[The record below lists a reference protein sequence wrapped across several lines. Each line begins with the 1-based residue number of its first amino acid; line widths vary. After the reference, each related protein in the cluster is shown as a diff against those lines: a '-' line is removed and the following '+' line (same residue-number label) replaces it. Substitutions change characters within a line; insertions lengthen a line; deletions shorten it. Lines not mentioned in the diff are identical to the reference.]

1 MPLTLQHDA
10 MQCGI
15 ACLSMVFGYYGR
27 NYSIEYLE
35 QFAQADSEGMSLLGL
50 AQTAEKLGLHAVSG
64 RSNVKA
70 LKNAPL
76 PAILHW
82 NQNHYVVL
90 DKISRKGKKYRILDP
105 GAGAI
110 SYTEDEFKKGWISTN
125 SHGEEKGVVMFLTPT
140 PQFFQNKNN
149 TENYTE
155 KRSFSFLFNY
165 LKQYKLL
172 FSQIFIGLIVGCLIQ
187 LALPF
192 LMQAVVDRGIET
204 QDIPLIWL
212 ILIGQMVLIV
222 SSTAIDFI
230 RRRLLLHISMGINIS
245 LISDFFIKL
254 LRLPMRF
261 FDVKQTGDILQRIE
275 DHERVE
281 NFLTGKT
288 LNAAFSLLSF
298 VVFGCV
304 LFYYSVKIFMIF
316 LFGSALYGLWSM
328 LFLKRRKVLDYI
340 TFAKQADANNKTYQF
355 ITSVPEIKLQN
366 CGLRRRYEWEDSQ
379 AEVFETKAKSLKL
392 QQLQESGGVL
402 VNQTKNIVITI
413 IAATSV
419 IAGDMTLGM
428 MMAVQYIMGLLN
440 SPVEQLMDFF
450 YSVQDVK
457 ISLERINEIHEKTD
471 ENYSKTITQI
481 PENGNGIE
489 FKNLDFKYNIHR
501 LTNTLENINITFP
514 LGKQT
519 AIVGAS
525 GSGKTTLI
533 KLMLG
538 FYHPTQGEI
547 SVNGANLGYLNLDLW
562 RKRCGVVMQEGVIFS
577 ETIARNIAVGDGEID
592 RARLVQAAETAC
604 IFDFIMSLPLKF
616 NTQIGADGIGLSQG
630 QKQRILIARAVYKN
644 PDFIFLDEAT
654 NALDAENERKIVEN
668 LSKFYKNKTVIVAAH
683 RLSTVKNADQIIVLD
698 NGKIAETGT
707 HETLSA
713 KKGIYY
719 NLVKNQL
726 ELGC

>member
-15 ACLSMVFGYYGR
+15 ACLSMVFGHYGR

-64 RSNVKA
+64 RSNIMA
-70 LKNAPL
+70 LKNATL

-90 DKISRKGKKYRILDP
+90 DKISRKGKKFRILDP

-125 SHGEEKGVVMFLTPT
+125 SNGEEKGVVMFLTPT
-140 PQFFQNKNN
+140 PQFFQNKSN
-149 TENYTE
+149 TDNYTE

-222 SSTAIDFI
+222 SATAIDFI
-230 RRRLLLHISMGINIS
+230 RRRLLLHISMEINIS

-316 LFGSALYGLWSM
+316 LLGSALYGLWSM
-328 LFLKRRKVLDYI
+328 LFLNRRKVLDYI

-379 AEVFETKAKSLKL
+379 ADVFETKAKSLKL
-392 QQLQESGGVL
+392 QQLQEAGGVF

-440 SPVEQLMDFF
+440 SPVEQLMD
-450 YSVQDVK
+450 
-457 ISLERINEIHEKTD
+457 L
-471 ENYSKTITQI
+471 
-481 PENGNGIE
+481 
-489 FKNLDFKYNIHR
+489 
-501 LTNTLENINITFP
+501 
-514 LGKQT
+514 
-519 AIVGAS
+519 
-525 GSGKTTLI
+525 
-533 KLMLG
+533 
-538 FYHPTQGEI
+538 
-547 SVNGANLGYLNLDLW
+547 
-562 RKRCGVVMQEGVIFS
+562 FS

-698 NGKIAETGT
+698 NGKITETGT

-713 KKGIYY
+713 KKGLYY

>member
-15 ACLSMVFGYYGR
+15 ACLSMVFGHYGR

-50 AQTAEKLGLHAVSG
+50 AQTAENLGLHAVSG
-64 RSNVKA
+64 RSNIMA

-90 DKISRKGKKYRILDP
+90 DKISRNGKKFRILDP

-125 SHGEEKGVVMFLTPT
+125 SNGEEKGVVMFLTPT
-140 PQFFQNKNN
+140 PQFFQ
-149 TENYTE
+149 
-155 KRSFSFLFNY
+155 
-165 LKQYKLL
+165 
-172 FSQIFIGLIVGCLIQ
+172 
-187 LALPF
+187 
-192 LMQAVVDRGIET
+192 
-204 QDIPLIWL
+204 
-212 ILIGQMVLIV
+212 
-222 SSTAIDFI
+222 
-230 RRRLLLHISMGINIS
+230 
-245 LISDFFIKL
+245 
-254 LRLPMRF
+254 
-261 FDVKQTGDILQRIE
+261 
-275 DHERVE
+275 

-316 LFGSALYGLWSM
+316 LLGSALYGLWSM
-328 LFLKRRKVLDYI
+328 LFLNRRKVLDYI

-379 AEVFETKAKSLKL
+379 AEVFEAKAKSLKL
-392 QQLQESGGVL
+392 QQLQEAGGVF

-547 SVNGANLGYLNLDLW
+547 TVNGANLGYLNLDFW

-698 NGKIAETGT
+698 NGKITETGT
-707 HETLSA
+707 HKTLSA
-713 KKGIYY
+713 KKGLYY

>member
-15 ACLSMVFGYYGR
+15 ACLSMVFGHYGR

-64 RSNVKA
+64 RSNIMA

-90 DKISRKGKKYRILDP
+90 DKISRNGKKFRILDP

-140 PQFFQNKNN
+140 PQFFQNKSN
-149 TENYTE
+149 TDNYTE

-187 LALPF
+187 LSLPF

-222 SSTAIDFI
+222 SATAIDFI

-316 LFGSALYGLWSM
+316 LLGSALYGLWSM
-328 LFLKRRKVLDYI
+328 LFLNRRKVLDYI

-379 AEVFETKAKSLKL
+379 AEVFEAKAKSLKL
-392 QQLQESGGVL
+392 QQLQEAGGVF

-547 SVNGANLGYLNLDLW
+547 TVNGANLGYLNLDFW

-698 NGKIAETGT
+698 NGKITETGT

-713 KKGIYY
+713 KKGLYY

>member
-15 ACLSMVFGYYGR
+15 ACLSMVFGHYGR

-64 RSNVKA
+64 RSNIMA

-90 DKISRKGKKYRILDP
+90 DKISRNGKKFRILDP

-125 SHGEEKGVVMFLTPT
+125 SNGEEKGVVMFLTPT
-140 PQFFQNKNN
+140 PQFFQNKSN
-149 TENYTE
+149 TDNYTE
-155 KRSFSFLFNY
+155 KRSFSFLLNY

-204 QDIPLIWL
+204 HDIPLIWL

-222 SSTAIDFI
+222 SATAIDFI

-316 LFGSALYGLWSM
+316 LLGSALYGLWSM
-328 LFLKRRKVLDYI
+328 LFLNRRKVLDYI

-392 QQLQESGGVL
+392 QQLQEAGGVF

-514 LGKQT
+514 IGKQT

-547 SVNGANLGYLNLDLW
+547 TVNGANLGYLNFDFW

-698 NGKIAETGT
+698 DGKITETGT

-713 KKGIYY
+713 KKGLYY

>member
-15 ACLSMVFGYYGR
+15 ACLSMVFGHYGR

-64 RSNVKA
+64 RSNIMA

-90 DKISRKGKKYRILDP
+90 DKISRNGKKFRILDP

-125 SHGEEKGVVMFLTPT
+125 SNGEEKGVVMFLTPA
-140 PQFFQNKNN
+140 PQFFQNKSN
-149 TENYTE
+149 TDNYTE

-204 QDIPLIWL
+204 QDISLIWL

-222 SSTAIDFI
+222 SATAIDFI

-316 LFGSALYGLWSM
+316 LLGSALYGLWSM
-328 LFLKRRKVLDYI
+328 LFLNRRKVLDYI

-379 AEVFETKAKSLKL
+379 AEVFEAKAKSLKL
-392 QQLQESGGVL
+392 QQLQEAGGVF

-489 FKNLDFKYNIHR
+489 FKNLDFKYNIHH

-547 SVNGANLGYLNLDLW
+547 TVNGANLGYLNLDFW

-698 NGKIAETGT
+698 NGKITETGT

-713 KKGIYY
+713 KKGLYY

>member
-1 MPLTLQHDA
+1 MHFTLQHDA

-15 ACLSMVFGYYGR
+15 ACLSMVFGHYGR

-50 AQTAEKLGLHAVSG
+50 AQTAENLGLHAVSG
-64 RSNVKA
+64 RSNIMA

-90 DKISRKGKKYRILDP
+90 DKISRNGKNFRILDP

-125 SHGEEKGVVMFLTPT
+125 SNGEEKGVVMFLTPT
-140 PQFFQNKNN
+140 PQFFQNKSN
-149 TENYTE
+149 TDNYTE

-222 SSTAIDFI
+222 SATAIDFI

-316 LFGSALYGLWSM
+316 LLGSALYGLWSM
-328 LFLKRRKVLDYI
+328 LFLNRRKVLDYI
-340 TFAKQADANNKTYQF
+340 TFAKQADTNNKTYQF

-379 AEVFETKAKSLKL
+379 AEVFEAKAKSLKL
-392 QQLQESGGVL
+392 QQLQEAGGVL

-547 SVNGANLGYLNLDLW
+547 TVNGANLGYLNLDFW

-668 LSKFYKNKTVIVAAH
+668 LSKFYENKTVIVAAH

-698 NGKIAETGT
+698 NGQITETGT

-713 KKGIYY
+713 KKGLYY

>member
-1 MPLTLQHDA
+1 MHFTLQHDA

-15 ACLSMVFGYYGR
+15 ACLSMVFGHYGR

-64 RSNVKA
+64 RSNIMA

-90 DKISRKGKKYRILDP
+90 DKISRNGKKFRILDP

-140 PQFFQNKNN
+140 PQFFQNKSN
-149 TENYTE
+149 TDNYTE

-204 QDIPLIWL
+204 QDISLIWL

-222 SSTAIDFI
+222 SATAIDFI

-316 LFGSALYGLWSM
+316 LLGSALYGLWSM
-328 LFLKRRKVLDYI
+328 LFLNRRKVLDYI

-392 QQLQESGGVL
+392 QQLQEAGGVF

-514 LGKQT
+514 IGKQT

-547 SVNGANLGYLNLDLW
+547 TVNGANLGYLNLDFW

-698 NGKIAETGT
+698 NGKITETGT

-713 KKGIYY
+713 KKGLYY

>member
-1 MPLTLQHDA
+1 MHFTLQHDA

-15 ACLSMVFGYYGR
+15 ACLSMVFGHYGR

-50 AQTAEKLGLHAVSG
+50 AQTAENLGLHAVSG
-64 RSNVKA
+64 RSNIMA

-90 DKISRKGKKYRILDP
+90 DKISRNGKKFRILDP

-125 SHGEEKGVVMFLTPT
+125 SNGEEKGVVMFLTPT
-140 PQFFQNKNN
+140 PQLFQNKSN
-149 TENYTE
+149 TDNYTE

-222 SSTAIDFI
+222 SATAIDFI

-316 LFGSALYGLWSM
+316 LLGSALYGLWSM
-328 LFLKRRKVLDYI
+328 LFLNRRKVLDYI

-379 AEVFETKAKSLKL
+379 AEVFEAKAKSLKL
-392 QQLQESGGVL
+392 QQLQEAGGVF

-547 SVNGANLGYLNLDLW
+547 TVNGANLGYLNLDFW

-698 NGKIAETGT
+698 NGKITETGT

-713 KKGIYY
+713 KKGLYY

>member
-1 MPLTLQHDA
+1 MHFTLQHDA

-15 ACLSMVFGYYGR
+15 ACLSMVFGHYGR

-64 RSNVKA
+64 RSNIMA

-90 DKISRKGKKYRILDP
+90 DKISRNGKKIRILDP

-125 SHGEEKGVVMFLTPT
+125 SNGEEKGVVMFLTPT
-140 PQFFQNKNN
+140 PQFFQNKSN
-149 TENYTE
+149 TDNYTE

-204 QDIPLIWL
+204 QDISLIWL

-222 SSTAIDFI
+222 SATAIDFI

-316 LFGSALYGLWSM
+316 LLGSALYGLWSM
-328 LFLKRRKVLDYI
+328 LFLNRRKVLDYI

-379 AEVFETKAKSLKL
+379 AEVFEAKAKSLKL
-392 QQLQESGGVL
+392 QQLQEAGGVF

-547 SVNGANLGYLNLDLW
+547 TVNGANLGYLNLDFW

-698 NGKIAETGT
+698 NGKIAEIGT
-707 HETLSA
+707 HKTLSA
-713 KKGIYY
+713 KKGLYY

>member
-15 ACLSMVFGYYGR
+15 ACLSMVFGHYGR

-64 RSNVKA
+64 RSNIMA

-90 DKISRKGKKYRILDP
+90 DKISRNGKKFRILDP

-125 SHGEEKGVVMFLTPT
+125 SHGEEKGVVMFLTPA
-140 PQFFQNKNN
+140 PQFFQNKSNID
-149 TENYTE
+149 NYTE
-155 KRSFSFLFNY
+155 KRSFSFLLNY

-204 QDIPLIWL
+204 QDISLIWL

-222 SSTAIDFI
+222 SATAIDFI

-316 LFGSALYGLWSM
+316 LLGSALYGLWSM
-328 LFLKRRKVLDYI
+328 LFLNRRKVLDYI

-379 AEVFETKAKSLKL
+379 AEVFEAKAKSLKL
-392 QQLQESGGVL
+392 QQLQEAGGVF

-440 SPVEQLMDFF
+440 SPVEQLMDFI

-501 LTNTLENINITFP
+501 LANTLENINITFP

-547 SVNGANLGYLNLDLW
+547 TVNGANLGYLNLDFW

-698 NGKIAETGT
+698 NGKITETGT

-713 KKGIYY
+713 KKGLYY

>member
-15 ACLSMVFGYYGR
+15 ACLSMVFGHYGR

-64 RSNVKA
+64 RSNIMA

-90 DKISRKGKKYRILDP
+90 DKISRNGKKFRILDP

-125 SHGEEKGVVMFLTPT
+125 SNGEEKGVVMFLTPA
-140 PQFFQNKNN
+140 PQFFQNKSN
-149 TENYTE
+149 TDNYTE
-155 KRSFSFLFNY
+155 KRSFSFLLNY

-204 QDIPLIWL
+204 QDISLIWL

-222 SSTAIDFI
+222 SATAIDFI

-316 LFGSALYGLWSM
+316 LLGSALYGLWSM
-328 LFLKRRKVLDYI
+328 LFLNRRKVLDYI

-379 AEVFETKAKSLKL
+379 ADVFETKAKSLKL
-392 QQLQESGGVL
+392 QQLQEAGGVF
-402 VNQTKNIVITI
+402 VNQTKNIVIII

-440 SPVEQLMDFF
+440 SPVEQLMDF
-450 YSVQDVK
+450 
-457 ISLERINEIHEKTD
+457 
-471 ENYSKTITQI
+471 
-481 PENGNGIE
+481 
-489 FKNLDFKYNIHR
+489 
-501 LTNTLENINITFP
+501 
-514 LGKQT
+514 
-519 AIVGAS
+519 
-525 GSGKTTLI
+525 
-533 KLMLG
+533 
-538 FYHPTQGEI
+538 
-547 SVNGANLGYLNLDLW
+547 
-562 RKRCGVVMQEGVIFS
+562 FS

-698 NGKIAETGT
+698 NGKITETGT

-713 KKGIYY
+713 KKGLYY

>member
-15 ACLSMVFGYYGR
+15 ACLSMVFGHYGR

-50 AQTAEKLGLHAVSG
+50 AQTAENLGLHAVSG
-64 RSNVKA
+64 RSNIMA

-90 DKISRKGKKYRILDP
+90 DKISRKGKKFRILDP

-125 SHGEEKGVVMFLTPT
+125 SNGEEKGVVMFLTPA
-140 PQFFQNKNN
+140 PQFFQ
-149 TENYTE
+149 
-155 KRSFSFLFNY
+155 
-165 LKQYKLL
+165 
-172 FSQIFIGLIVGCLIQ
+172 
-187 LALPF
+187 
-192 LMQAVVDRGIET
+192 
-204 QDIPLIWL
+204 
-212 ILIGQMVLIV
+212 
-222 SSTAIDFI
+222 
-230 RRRLLLHISMGINIS
+230 
-245 LISDFFIKL
+245 
-254 LRLPMRF
+254 
-261 FDVKQTGDILQRIE
+261 
-275 DHERVE
+275 

-316 LFGSALYGLWSM
+316 LLGSALYGLWSM
-328 LFLKRRKVLDYI
+328 LFLNRRKVLDYI

-392 QQLQESGGVL
+392 QQLQEAGGVF

-440 SPVEQLMDFF
+440 SPVEQLMDF
-450 YSVQDVK
+450 
-457 ISLERINEIHEKTD
+457 
-471 ENYSKTITQI
+471 
-481 PENGNGIE
+481 
-489 FKNLDFKYNIHR
+489 
-501 LTNTLENINITFP
+501 
-514 LGKQT
+514 
-519 AIVGAS
+519 
-525 GSGKTTLI
+525 
-533 KLMLG
+533 
-538 FYHPTQGEI
+538 
-547 SVNGANLGYLNLDLW
+547 
-562 RKRCGVVMQEGVIFS
+562 FS

-654 NALDAENERKIVEN
+654 NALDAENERRIVEN

-698 NGKIAETGT
+698 NGKITETGT

-713 KKGIYY
+713 KKGLYY

>member
-1 MPLTLQHDA
+1 
-10 MQCGI
+10 
-15 ACLSMVFGYYGR
+15 
-27 NYSIEYLE
+27 
-35 QFAQADSEGMSLLGL
+35 
-50 AQTAEKLGLHAVSG
+50 
-64 RSNVKA
+64 
-70 LKNAPL
+70 
-76 PAILHW
+76 
-82 NQNHYVVL
+82 
-90 DKISRKGKKYRILDP
+90 
-105 GAGAI
+105 
-110 SYTEDEFKKGWISTN
+110 
-125 SHGEEKGVVMFLTPT
+125 
-140 PQFFQNKNN
+140 
-149 TENYTE
+149 
-155 KRSFSFLFNY
+155 
-165 LKQYKLL
+165 
-172 FSQIFIGLIVGCLIQ
+172 
-187 LALPF
+187 
-192 LMQAVVDRGIET
+192 
-204 QDIPLIWL
+204 
-212 ILIGQMVLIV
+212 MVLIV
-222 SSTAIDFI
+222 SATAIDFI

-316 LFGSALYGLWSM
+316 LLGSALYGLWSM
-328 LFLKRRKVLDYI
+328 LFLNRRKVLDYI

-392 QQLQESGGVL
+392 QQLQEAGGVF

-547 SVNGANLGYLNLDLW
+547 TVNGANLGYLNLDFW

-698 NGKIAETGT
+698 NGKITETGT

-713 KKGIYY
+713 KKGLYY

-726 ELGC
+726 ELGR

>member
-1 MPLTLQHDA
+1 

-15 ACLSMVFGYYGR
+15 ACLSMVFGHYGR

-64 RSNVKA
+64 RSNIMA

-90 DKISRKGKKYRILDP
+90 DKISRNGKKFRILDP

-110 SYTEDEFKKGWISTN
+110 SYTEDEFKNGWISTN

-140 PQFFQNKNN
+140 PQFFQNKSN
-149 TENYTE
+149 TDNYTE
-155 KRSFSFLFNY
+155 KRSFSFLLNY

-222 SSTAIDFI
+222 SATAIDFI

-316 LFGSALYGLWSM
+316 LLGSALYGLWSM
-328 LFLKRRKVLDYI
+328 LFLNRRKVLDYI

-379 AEVFETKAKSLKL
+379 ADVFETKAKSLKL
-392 QQLQESGGVL
+392 QQLQEAGGVF

-481 PENGNGIE
+481 PKNGNGIE

-547 SVNGANLGYLNLDLW
+547 TVNGANLGYLNLDFW

-698 NGKIAETGT
+698 NGKITETGT

-713 KKGIYY
+713 KKGLYY

>member
-1 MPLTLQHDA
+1 MHFTLQHDA

-15 ACLSMVFGYYGR
+15 ACLSMVFGHYGR

-64 RSNVKA
+64 RSNIMA

-90 DKISRKGKKYRILDP
+90 DKISRNGKKFRILDP

-125 SHGEEKGVVMFLTPT
+125 SNGEEKGVVMFLTPT
-140 PQFFQNKNN
+140 PQFFQNKSN
-149 TENYTE
+149 TDNYTE
-155 KRSFSFLFNY
+155 KRSFSFLLNY

-204 QDIPLIWL
+204 QNIPLIWL

-222 SSTAIDFI
+222 SATAIDFI

-316 LFGSALYGLWSM
+316 LLGSALYGLWSM
-328 LFLKRRKVLDYI
+328 LFLNRRKVLDYI
-340 TFAKQADANNKTYQF
+340 TFAKQADTNNKTYQF

-379 AEVFETKAKSLKL
+379 AEVFEAKAKSLKL
-392 QQLQESGGVL
+392 QQLQEAGGVF

-547 SVNGANLGYLNLDLW
+547 SVNGANLGYLNLDFW

-698 NGKIAETGT
+698 NGKITETGT

-713 KKGIYY
+713 KKGLYY

>member
-1 MPLTLQHDA
+1 MHLTLQHDA

-15 ACLSMVFGYYGR
+15 ACLSMVFGHYGR

-50 AQTAEKLGLHAVSG
+50 AQTAEKLGLHAVCG
-64 RSNVKA
+64 RSN
-70 LKNAPL
+70 LKGLKSAPL
-76 PAILHW
+76 PAVLHW

-90 DKISRKGKKYRILDP
+90 DKITRGGKYRVFDP
-105 GAGAI
+105 GVGVI
-110 SYTEDEFKKGWISTN
+110 NYSEDKFKDSWISTTSN
-125 SHGEEKGVVMFLTPT
+125 SEDKGVAMFVTPT
-140 PQFFQNKNN
+140 PQFYQTNN
-149 TENYTE
+149 GNENNGE
-155 KRSFSFLFNY
+155 KRSFSFLFGY
-165 LKQYKLL
+165 LKQYRLL
-172 FSQIFIGLIVGCLIQ
+172 FSQVFLGLIVGCVIQ

-192 LMQAVVDRGIET
+192 LMQAVVDQGIENK
-204 QDIPLIWL
+204 DINLIWL
-212 ILIGQMVLIV
+212 ILAGQLVLII
-222 SSTAIDFI
+222 SATAIDFI

-261 FDVKQTGDILQRIE
+261 FDVKQTGDIMQRIE

-281 NFLTGKT
+281 NFLTGKS

-298 VVFGCV
+298 VIFGGV
-304 LFYYSVKIFMIF
+304 LFYYNINVFLIFIV
-316 LFGSALYGLWSM
+316 GSLLYALWTV
-328 LFLKRRKVLDYI
+328 LFLKRRKVLDYL
-340 TFAKQADANNKTYQF
+340 TFEKQADANNKTYQF

-366 CGLRRRYEWEDSQ
+366 CGLRRRYEWEDTQS
-379 AEVFETKAKSLKL
+379 EIYEIKSKSLKL
-392 QQLQESGGVL
+392 QQLQEAGGIFI
-402 VNQTKNIVITI
+402 NQTKNIIITI
-413 IAATSV
+413 VAATSV
-419 IAGDMTLGM
+419 ISGGMTLGM
-428 MMAVQYIMGLLN
+428 MMAVQYIMGQLN

-471 ENYSKTITQI
+471 ENYEKSITKI

-489 FKNLDFKYNIHR
+489 IKNLNFKYNIHR
-501 LTNTLENINITFP
+501 LKNTLENINITFP
-514 LGKQT
+514 RGKQT

-538 FYHPTQGEI
+538 YYPPTQGEI
-547 SVNGANLGYLNLDLW
+547 TVNGSNLDNINLDFW
-562 RKRCGVVMQEGVIFS
+562 RKKCGVVMQEGVIFS

-654 NALDAENERKIVEN
+654 NALDAENEKKIVEN

-683 RLSTVKNADQIIVLD
+683 RLSTVKNADKIIVVSD
-698 NGKIAETGT
+698 GKIAETGN
-707 HETLSA
+707 HESLTA
-713 KKGIYY
+713 QKGLYY

-726 ELGC
+726 ELGG

>member
-1 MPLTLQHDA
+1 MHFTLQHDA

-15 ACLSMVFGYYGR
+15 ACLSMVFGHYGR

-50 AQTAEKLGLHAVSG
+50 AQTAENLGLHAVSG
-64 RSNVKA
+64 RSNIMA

-90 DKISRKGKKYRILDP
+90 DKISRNGKNFRILDP

-125 SHGEEKGVVMFLTPT
+125 SNGEEKGVVMFLTPT
-140 PQFFQNKNN
+140 PQFFQNKSN
-149 TENYTE
+149 TDNYTE

-222 SSTAIDFI
+222 SATAIDFI

-316 LFGSALYGLWSM
+316 LLGSALYGLWSM
-328 LFLKRRKVLDYI
+328 LFLNRRKVLDYI
-340 TFAKQADANNKTYQF
+340 TFAKQADTNNKTYQF

-379 AEVFETKAKSLKL
+379 AEVFEAKAKSLKL
-392 QQLQESGGVL
+392 QQLQEAGGVL

-440 SPVEQLMDFF
+440 SPVEQLMDFI

-547 SVNGANLGYLNLDLW
+547 TVNGANLGYLNLDFW
-562 RKRCGVVMQEGVIFS
+562 RKRCGVVMQEGIIFS

-668 LSKFYKNKTVIVAAH
+668 LSKFYENKTVIVAAH

-698 NGKIAETGT
+698 NGQITETGT

-713 KKGIYY
+713 KKGLYY

>member
-15 ACLSMVFGYYGR
+15 ACLSMVFGHYGR

-50 AQTAEKLGLHAVSG
+50 AQTADKLGLHAVSG
-64 RSNVKA
+64 RSNIMA

-90 DKISRKGKKYRILDP
+90 DKISRNGKKFRILDP

-110 SYTEDEFKKGWISTN
+110 SYTVDEFKKGWISTN

-140 PQFFQNKNN
+140 PQFFQNKSN
-149 TENYTE
+149 TDNYTE

-222 SSTAIDFI
+222 SATAIDFI

-316 LFGSALYGLWSM
+316 LLGSALYGLWSM
-328 LFLKRRKVLDYI
+328 LFLNRRKVLDYI

-392 QQLQESGGVL
+392 QQLQEAGGVF

-471 ENYSKTITQI
+471 ENYSNTITQI
-481 PENGNGIE
+481 PENGNGLE

-547 SVNGANLGYLNLDLW
+547 SVNGANLGYLNLDFW
-562 RKRCGVVMQEGVIFS
+562 RKRCGVVMQDGVIFS

-616 NTQIGADGIGLSQG
+616 NTIIGAEGIGLSQG

-713 KKGIYY
+713 KKGLYY

>member
-15 ACLSMVFGYYGR
+15 ACLSMVFGHYGR

-64 RSNVKA
+64 RSNIMA

-90 DKISRKGKKYRILDP
+90 DKISRNGKKFRILDP

-140 PQFFQNKNN
+140 PQFFQNKSN
-149 TENYTE
+149 TDNYTE

-222 SSTAIDFI
+222 SATAIDFI

-316 LFGSALYGLWSM
+316 LLGSALYGLWSM
-328 LFLKRRKVLDYI
+328 LFLNRRKVLDYI

-392 QQLQESGGVL
+392 QQLQEAGGVF

-547 SVNGANLGYLNLDLW
+547 TVNGANLGYLNLDFW

-698 NGKIAETGT
+698 NGKITETGT

-713 KKGIYY
+713 KKGLYY

>member
-15 ACLSMVFGYYGR
+15 ACLSMVFGHYGR

-64 RSNVKA
+64 RSNIMA

-90 DKISRKGKKYRILDP
+90 DKISRNGKKFRILDP

-140 PQFFQNKNN
+140 PQFFQNKSN
-149 TENYTE
+149 TDNYTE

-204 QDIPLIWL
+204 QDIPFIWL

-222 SSTAIDFI
+222 SATAIDFI

-316 LFGSALYGLWSM
+316 LLGSALYGLWSM
-328 LFLKRRKVLDYI
+328 LFLNRRKVLDYI

-392 QQLQESGGVL
+392 QQLQEAGGVF

-547 SVNGANLGYLNLDLW
+547 TVNGANLGYLNLDFW

-698 NGKIAETGT
+698 NGKITETGT

-713 KKGIYY
+713 KKGLYY